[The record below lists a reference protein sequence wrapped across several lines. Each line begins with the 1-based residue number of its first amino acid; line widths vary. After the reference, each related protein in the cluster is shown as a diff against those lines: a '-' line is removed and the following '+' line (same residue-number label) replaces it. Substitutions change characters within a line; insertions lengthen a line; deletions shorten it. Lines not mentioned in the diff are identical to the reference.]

1 MRSEIRSGP
10 SPIFGDGRAGQGD
23 CGLTVSRLGDD
34 LDPVVECH
42 TENEFWLLVVFV
54 EPSSPRQ
61 RLGRSTHVCKRA
73 GEAHDHKSRAIIA
86 NPGKRSRLVHDVAQ
100 DIDIAAARGKGLVL
114 FQDHDLCV
122 AQRPQL
128 RFAEIA
134 L

>member
-54 EPSSPRQ
+54 ETSSARQ
-61 RLGRSTHVCKRA
+61 KARSFNPCLQA
-73 GEAHDHKSRAIIA
+73 SGEAHDHKSPAIIA
-86 NPGKRSRLVHDVAQ
+86 NPGMRSRLVHDVAQ

-114 FQDHDLCV
+114 FQ
-122 AQRPQL
+122 
-128 RFAEIA
+128 
-134 L
+134 